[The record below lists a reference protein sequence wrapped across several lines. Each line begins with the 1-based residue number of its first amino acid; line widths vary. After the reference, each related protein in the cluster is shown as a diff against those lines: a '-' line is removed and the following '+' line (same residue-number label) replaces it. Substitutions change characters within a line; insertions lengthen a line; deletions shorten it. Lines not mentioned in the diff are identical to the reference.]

1 MTQPSLNRSQQAEA
15 AEDAGSNPSA
25 NPTLGEVV
33 ARRFDRREI
42 LRGGLAASLAVS
54 AISATLAP
62 RAVAAATPETFPF
75 RELPA
80 GADER
85 HHVAD
90 GHDAEVL
97 IRWGDPVLPGA
108 PAFDPHKQSAA
119 AQAQQFG

>member
-15 AEDAGSNPSA
+15 AEDAGSNPSP

-42 LRGGLAASLAVS
+42 LRGGLAVA

-62 RAVAAATPETFPF
+62 RAAAAAEGPPETFPF

-108 PAFDPHKQSAA
+108 PPF
-119 AQAQQFG
+119 